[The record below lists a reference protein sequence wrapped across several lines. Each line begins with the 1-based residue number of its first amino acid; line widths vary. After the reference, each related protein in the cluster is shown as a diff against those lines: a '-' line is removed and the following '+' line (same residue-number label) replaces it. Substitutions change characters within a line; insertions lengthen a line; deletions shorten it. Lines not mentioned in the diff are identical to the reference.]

1 MFRRRNML
9 RRMRRNMF
17 RRVPVNGYA
26 PFVLAPKAPKAP
38 KPKMPIYAGA
48 PMRRAGI

>member
-9 RRMRRNMF
+9 RRMRKNMF

-26 PFVLAPKAPKAP
+26 PFALAPKAP